1 MKQIFSVL
9 SVTCVAFFTLFLS
22 TTNVSCKKGDTGPKG
37 DTGVA
42 NAIYSDWKTFT
53 FSGGVVRPGDTF
65 AFATIPAPKITKEVL
80 DKAEIKVYAN
90 LNTAAAPNIV
100 PIPYFDLVYG
110 FWINIDYIEVGKIN
124 LVSDIN
130 ASSIPFRYIIVN
142 PTISANG
149 RAATNNINWNDYK
162 DVQAKLGLKD

>member
-42 NAIYSDWKTFT
+42 NAIYSAWTNVT
-53 FSGGVVRPGDTF
+53 FSGSVIQPGDTV
-65 AFATIPAPKITKEVL
+65 AVGTITAPKITKEVL

-90 LNTAAAPNIV
+90 LGTAAAPQIV
-100 PIPYFDLVYG
+100 PIPYLDLIYG

-124 LVSDIN
+124 LVSNVN
-130 ASSIPFRYIIVN
+130 ASVPYRYIIVN
-142 PTISANG
+142 PSVPA
-149 RAATNNINWNDYK
+149 RVATINWNDYK
-162 DVQAKLGLKD
+162 EVQKALGLKD

>member
-1 MKQIFSVL
+1 MKQIFSVI

-42 NAIYSDWKTFT
+42 NAIYSAWANVT
-53 FSGGVVRPGDTF
+53 FSAGVPQPGDTF
-65 AFATIPAPKITKEVL
+65 AFGTIAAPKITKDVL

-90 LNTAAAPNIV
+90 LGTAAAPQIV
-100 PIPYFDLVYG
+100 PIPYLDLIYG

-124 LVSDIN
+124 LVSNVN
-130 ASSIPFRYIIVN
+130 ASSVPFRYIIVN

-149 RAATNNINWNDYK
+149 RAASINWNNYSE
-162 DVQAKLGLKD
+162 VQKALNLKD